1 MINIFIQAIGKER
14 SAEMLV
20 LQREY
25 LKRMQ
30 WKINI
35 NEYPQQDVSRDIAEI
50 KKVESTMLLKNIS
63 NNALIIVL
71 DELGEMY
78 DSQKF
83 ADFIG
88 KSIDNGVKEVAFLIG
103 GAHGHSDELKSNQYK
118 TISLSKMTLPHK
130 LVRLILI
137 EQLYRA
143 YTIIIGHPYH
153 KP

>member
-83 ADFIG
+83 ADFIC
-88 KSIDNGVKEVAFLIG
+88 KSIDNGVKEVAFL
-103 GAHGHSDELKSNQYK
+103 
-118 TISLSKMTLPHK
+118 
-130 LVRLILI
+130 
-137 EQLYRA
+137 
-143 YTIIIGHPYH
+143 
-153 KP
+153 